1 MCIHPDCK
9 ITASYNN
16 EGERKPL
23 YCVTHKK
30 EDMINLINKYKKC
43 IYQDCKIRANYNNRG
58 EKKPLYC
65 VTHKKEDMVDTINKK
80 CIHPDCKKIAIYNNE
95 GDKKPLYCIAHK
107 KEDMVDIIN
116 KKCIHHDCKKQPN
129 YNNEGEKKPLYCS
142 NHKKE
147 GMINVTHKMCIH
159 PECKKERIY
168 NNEGKKPLYC
178 STHKKDGMIDVKNK
192 NCIYPCC
199 KKQPNYNNEEE
210 KQALYCVTHKKDG
223 MVNVKNKT
231 CKSDW
236 CRTQPTEKYDGYC
249 LFCFINLFPDKP
261 VSRNYKTKEYAVVEF
276 VKNKFSNLSWI
287 ADKKIQD
294 GCSRRR
300 PDLLLD
306 LGYQLII
313 IEIDENQ
320 HINYDCSCE
329 NKRLMQLSQDVDHRP
344 IIFIRFNPDDYKKD
358 GLNITSCWG
367 VNKKGICV
375 VKKSKVNEWVER
387 LNALE
392 EIINYWVD
400 PINNT
405 NKTLEIIQLFYN
417 E

>member
-9 ITASYNN
+9 KHPVYNN
-16 EGERKPL
+16 EGEKKAL

-30 EDMINLINKYKKC
+30 EDMIDVKHKTC
-43 IYQDCKIRANYNNRG
+43 IYPDCKKQSNYNNEG
-58 EKKPLYC
+58 EKKALYC
-65 VTHKKEDMVDTINKK
+65 LTHKKEDMVDIMNKK
-80 CIHPDCKKIAIYNNE
+80 CIHPDCKKIPSYNNE
-95 GDKKPLYCIAHK
+95 GEKKALYCITHK
-107 KEDMVDIIN
+107 KENMIN
-116 KKCIHHDCKKQPN
+116 VISKTCIHPNCKKQPN
-129 YNNEGEKKPLYCS
+129 YNNEGEEKGLYC
-142 NHKKE
+142 
-147 GMINVTHKMCIH
+147 I
-159 PECKKERIY
+159 
-168 NNEGKKPLYC
+168 
-178 STHKKDGMIDVKNK
+178 
-192 NCIYPCC
+192 
-199 KKQPNYNNEEE
+199 
-210 KQALYCVTHKKDG
+210 THKKDG

-236 CRTQPTEKYDGYC
+236 CRTQPTEKYNGYC
-249 LFCFINLFPDKP
+249 LFCFINLFPDKH
-261 VSRNYKTKEYAVVEF
+261 VSRNYKTKEYYVVEF
-276 VKNKFSNLSWI
+276 VKNKFPNLSWI

-329 NKRLMQLSQDVDHRP
+329 NKRLMELSQDVDHRP

-367 VNKKGICV
+367 INKKGICV
-375 VKKSKVNEWVER
+375 VKKTKVNEWVER

-392 EIINYWVD
+392 EIINYWID

-405 NKTLEIIQLFYN
+405 NKTIEIIQLFYN